1 MLTSEPKYY
10 MNLNGT
16 VYQCRIAFLKIKL
29 NELEFVDGSA
39 NISMAFDSCC
49 IELPHKN
56 IYIGMYG
63 ENIIDF
69 TLYDNSDDAVLN
81 DANKA
86 FLKYNA
92 SLNALYTKRH
102 DDLLVNERSIYWA
115 DNKHCF
121 FCEEQNGGFLNRLFG
136 VKSYS
141 VLKSYVW
148 RNGKPT
154 STNELAKDSRY
165 DVINRYIDYGIPF
178 VNDYFNY
185 ADYCSEAHKRKE
197 IRDKNVKVVRFGDV

>member
-1 MLTSEPKYY
+1 MLSRECLYY
-10 MNLNGT
+10 INLNGT
-16 VYQCRIAFLKIKL
+16 VCQCRIAFLKIKL

-39 NISMAFDSCC
+39 NISMAFESCC
-49 IELPHKN
+49 IELPHKS
-56 IYIGMYG
+56 IDIGMYG

-81 DANKA
+81 DVSKA
-86 FLKYNA
+86 SLRYNA
-92 SLNALYTKRH
+92 SLNALYVKRYE
-102 DDLLVNERSIYWA
+102 DLLVNERSIYWA
-115 DNKHCF
+115 DKKQCF
-121 FCEEQNGGFLNRLFG
+121 FYEKQNDSFLNRLFG
-136 VKSYS
+136 VKPYS
-141 VLKSYVW
+141 VLKSYIW

-197 IRDKNVKVVRFGDV
+197 IRDKNVKIVRFGDV

>member
-1 MLTSEPKYY
+1 MSRGRLYY

-16 VYQCRIAFLKIKL
+16 IYQCRIGFLNIKL

-39 NISMAFDSCC
+39 NISMAFESCS
-49 IELPHKN
+49 IELPHKR

-81 DANKA
+81 DTSKA
-86 FLKYNA
+86 SLRYDA
-92 SLNALYTKRH
+92 LLNALYAKRYE
-102 DDLLVNERSIYWA
+102 DLLVNESSIYMA
-115 DNKHCF
+115 DKKQCF
-121 FCEEQNGGFLNRLFG
+121 FYEKQNDGFLNRLFC

-148 RNGKPT
+148 RNRKPT

-165 DVINRYIDYGIPF
+165 DVINRYIDYGIQF
-178 VNDYFNY
+178 INAYFRY

-197 IRDKNVKVVRFGDV
+197 IREKSVKIVCFGDD